1 MDRSIVGKC
10 DIGIYDSHTP
20 SVPVTSK
27 TELEERIAKLFQEL
41 GVAFTRGKPIGGLR
55 PDFVVES
62 PQGKMA
68 VVEVKGWEP
77 TGGNTARAL
86 RQVKRYKQATH
97 ADLTLI
103 VMPQL
108 KRNFFAEGLVNE
120 EGMLALIHPW
130 LSKNWV
136 RKRRTVRSA
145 KASKRKKAP
154 REKTVFA
161 AMPFDRKYD
170 DTFLVAMRYAAKK
183 IGAACV
189 RVDRTEFTGDIIEK
203 IISLIR
209 KSNAVIVDLSDTK
222 ENVLYE
228 AGFAHALGKP
238 TVHICSTDLSRLPFD
253 IRNWNTILYEVG
265 GTVALQRKLATRLAA
280 VL

>member
-1 MDRSIVGKC
+1 MI
-10 DIGIYDSHTP
+10 SHP
-20 SVPVTSK
+20 PAPVTSE
-27 TELEERIAKLFQEL
+27 TQLEGRIAKLFQEL
-41 GVAFTRGKPIGGLR
+41 GVEFKSGKAIGGLR

-62 PQGKMA
+62 PKGKMA

-108 KRNFFAEGLVNE
+108 KRNFFDEGLVNE
-120 EGMLALIHPW
+120 EGMLALLHDW

-136 RKRRTVRSA
+136 KKRRTARGA
-145 KASKRKKAP
+145 KTVKSTKTP
-154 REKTVFA
+154 REKIVFA

-183 IGAACV
+183 VGAVCE
-189 RVDRTEFTGDIIEK
+189 RVDRTEFTGDIVEE
-203 IISLIR
+203 IIRLIR
-209 KSNAVIVDLSDTK
+209 SSIAVIVDLSESK

-228 AGFAHALGKP
+228 AGFAHALEKP
-238 TVHICSTDLSRLPFD
+238 TVHISSTDLSRLPFD
-253 IRNWNTILYEVG
+253 IRNWNTISDDVG
-265 GTVALQRKLATRLAA
+265 GTVALKRQLAARLAA
-280 VL
+280 LL